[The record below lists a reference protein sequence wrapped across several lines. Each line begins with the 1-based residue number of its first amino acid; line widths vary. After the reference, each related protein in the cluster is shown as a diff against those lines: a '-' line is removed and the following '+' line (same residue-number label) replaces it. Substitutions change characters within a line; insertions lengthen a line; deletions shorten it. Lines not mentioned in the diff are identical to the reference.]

1 MNQNFNN
8 IIQRGID
15 VLIGFG
21 LALLFF
27 IPIAIFLNVFCEKP
41 KVEPNDK
48 KYDTFVIKRD
58 SLKTIVKELNNK
70 ENEAI
75 KHIDNISNDS
85 VYNLFKELVK

>member
-1 MNQNFNN
+1 MNQNFDD
-8 IIQRGID
+8 IIQKGID

-27 IPIAIFLNVFCEKP
+27 IPMAMFLDVFLEKP
-41 KVEPNDK
+41 KIEPNDN

-75 KHIDNISNDS
+75 KHIDDISNDS